1 MFLFVFFF
9 DTKTIHS
16 VVFTLTNP
24 FHLVL
29 EKSGSK
35 SFARVLGNKPKKKI
49 FQKISLQFTKWPL
62 CLTKRN
68 KCLETLNA

>member
-9 DTKTIHS
+9 DTKTIHFS
-16 VVFTLTNP
+16 CIYIDLP
-24 FHLVL
+24 FSFSFRKEWLNII
-29 EKSGSK
+29 SK
-35 SFARVLGNKPKKKI
+35 SSRQQTKEKNIP
-49 FQKISLQFTKWPL
+49 KISLQFTKWPL